1 MIKILL
7 KIFVKNYDET
17 DNPKVRECYSVL
29 AGVLGIICN
38 CLLFAI
44 KLVIGGAMGSIAI
57 ISDAFN
63 NLSDIGSSAV
73 SIIGAKLSN
82 MRPDKEHPFGHGRFE
97 YISSLIVSFIIMLVG
112 FELLKSSFVKIF
124 KPEAVSFSVPM
135 VIILALSVSVKVWMY
150 LYNSFLGKKIDS
162 GILAAAARDS
172 LNDVISTSA
181 VILTTIAGNFVNFK
195 PLDGI
200 VGTAVSLMIMYSGF
214 QIAKDT
220 IGLLLGTPP
229 DPALV
234 KALEKHITSAEGIV
248 GIHDLIVHD
257 YGPGRMFASVHAEVP
272 DDDDVVKI
280 HETIDRLEQEIR
292 RELDVETVI
301 HMDPITVNSE
311 RNDYFKSIVIEVV
324 KGMDARMN
332 IHDFRMTDG
341 ESNINLIFDV
351 EVPADYA
358 ERPQLREMIMGEIR
372 RRDSKLNTVIN
383 IDTIYV

>member
-1 MIKILL
+1 MIKVLL
-7 KIFVKNYDET
+7 KIFVKNYEET
-17 DNPKVRECYSVL
+17 ENPKVREGYSVL
-29 AGVLGIICN
+29 AGILGIICN
-38 CLLFAI
+38 CLLFAV
-44 KLVIGGAMGSIAI
+44 KLAIGSVMGSIAI
-57 ISDAFN
+57 VSDAFN
-63 NLSDIGSSAV
+63 NLSDIGSSVV

-112 FELLKSSFVKIF
+112 FELLKGSSVKIF
-124 KPEAVSFSVPM
+124 TPETVSFSVPM

-150 LYNSFLGKKIDS
+150 SYNKYLGKKIDS
-162 GILAAAARDS
+162 GILAATARDS

-181 VILTTIAGNFVNFK
+181 VILTTVIGNFVNFK

-200 VGTAVSLMIMYSGF
+200 VGTIVSLMIMYSGF

-220 IGLLLGTPP
+220 IGLLLGAPP
-229 DPALV
+229 EPELV
-234 KALEKHITSAEGIV
+234 KALEKHITSADGIV

-280 HETIDRLEQEIR
+280 HETIDRLEHEIKCD
-292 RELDVETVI
+292 LDIEMVI
-301 HMDPITVNSE
+301 HMDPITVNCE
-311 RNDYFKSIVIEVV
+311 RNDYFKSIVVDVV
-324 KGMDARMN
+324 KGIDGRMN

-341 ESNINLIFDV
+341 ENNINLIFDV
-351 EVPADYA
+351 EVPADYR
-358 ERPQLREMIMGEIR
+358 ERPELKKKISEEIR
-372 RRDSKLNTVIN
+372 RRDKKLNTVIN